1 MLRAMEQIHRMRGGA
16 QAHLMRCSDGNYYVV
31 KFQNNPQYRRILV
44 NEMLGTRLASR
55 LGLPTAPVSV
65 VDVSAELI
73 RLTPELCIETP
84 RTRVPCAAGPQ
95 FGSRYPGD
103 PRRVALHD
111 FLPDEKLCE
120 VDNLPDFAG
129 MLVFDKWTCNTN
141 GRQTVFFQTPRKAAG
156 APGGALGRGIVGAAR
171 GAAGGV
177 AGVAAMGSTGMVS
190 MDAAGEGTEA
200 GGKSYH
206 AVMIDQGF
214 CFNAGEW
221 NFPDAPLRGLYA
233 RNRVYEGVIGMES
246 FAPWLER
253 LEKKISEPVLAEL
266 AEEIPRGGTGTTTSR
281 CCGCSN
287 RFTAGGREWR
297 SFWFPPRGPTGSR
310 FRFGDV
316 RCDSQA
322 GVGSQYLG
330 VGSRRFVVRIWLT
343 TPDSELFHLSRRGA
357 MATETMRRE
366 PTNGR
371 ARTACCAIP
380 RTWCATSG

>member
-1 MLRAMEQIHRMRGGA
+1 MLRAMEQIRRMRGGA

-31 KFQNNPQYRRILV
+31 KFQNNPQHSRILV

-65 VDVSAELI
+65 VDVPAELI

-84 RTRVPCAAGPQ
+84 RTRIPCAAGPQ

-111 FLPDEKLCE
+111 FLPDEKLRE

-141 GRQTVFFQTPRKAAG
+141 GRQTVFFQTPRRAS
-156 APGGALGRGIVGAAR
+156 APGGALGGGIVGAAGGTGSAGAAPARGAAR
-171 GAAGGV
+171 GAAGV
-177 AGVAAMGSTGMVS
+177 AMRGSTGMLS
-190 MDAAGEGTEA
+190 MDAAEEGTEA
-200 GGKSYH
+200 GEKSYH
-206 AVMIDQGF
+206 TVMIDQGF

-253 LEKKISEPVLAEL
+253 LEKQISEPVLAEL
-266 AEEIPRGGTGTTTSR
+266 AEEIPPGWYGDDYDALLRLLEQIHRRRARVAELLVSAQR
-281 CCGCSN
+281 SN
-287 RFTAGGREWR
+287 RQPFQFWGRE
-297 SFWFPPRGPTGSR
+297 
-310 FRFGDV
+310 V
-316 RCDSQA
+316 
-322 GVGSQYLG
+322 
-330 VGSRRFVVRIWLT
+330 
-343 TPDSELFHLSRRGA
+343 
-357 MATETMRRE
+357 
-366 PTNGR
+366 
-371 ARTACCAIP
+371 
-380 RTWCATSG
+380 